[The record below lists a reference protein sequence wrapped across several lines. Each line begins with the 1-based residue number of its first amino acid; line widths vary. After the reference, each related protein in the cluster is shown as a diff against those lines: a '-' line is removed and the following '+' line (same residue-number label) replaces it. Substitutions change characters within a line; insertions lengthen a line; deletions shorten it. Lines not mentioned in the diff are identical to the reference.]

1 VSVVVHLPPELS
13 RFLALPGPQSMLIQG
28 PPGSG
33 KTTLSVALIE
43 SFRGHRLF
51 VSSRVSRS
59 DLILGFPSL
68 AKEEL
73 ARMELVDASRIHDP
87 VRNVAAA
94 IANARGSIV
103 APDHVPSPLERFLWL
118 PSPIQEAWSRLPVDA
133 PAIVVIDSWDALIE
147 KYLGIPPNIHDAVLP
162 DREEIERLLLDQMS
176 ESNAHLILVVERAEL
191 THLDYLVNG
200 VVSTNREV
208 YDERL
213 ERWLQISKL
222 RYLRV
227 DNASYPFT
235 LEGGRFEAITPTPQN
250 VPPTLGVHDP
260 EPDQIPGYLW
270 PGSKAFA
277 HAFGRL
283 PFRRLC
289 LIECD
294 ESVPEFAPMSLALP
308 AAAHTIESGG
318 RVLILPPPGMPADEA
333 YAILSSRSSEDKLHQ
348 NLRIVSTVPKNPP
361 GAKSNPSIVD
371 PPIAGGGP
379 DATTQ
384 NAFEEFLRATDAGT
398 VATLVISDPEGLEL
412 LPRGRGLRSTAS
424 STFVSA
430 TREHLHSAK
439 THTIVI
445 ARTSDPALSSL
456 RRLSSLHIRL
466 RNRAG
471 RVFVYGVQPHTPGF
485 VLIQNTGNREGGYSL
500 LRVV

>member
-1 VSVVVHLPPELS
+1 
-13 RFLALPGPQSMLIQG
+13 
-28 PPGSG
+28 
-33 KTTLSVALIE
+33 
-43 SFRGHRLF
+43 
-51 VSSRVSRS
+51 
-59 DLILGFPSL
+59 
-68 AKEEL
+68 
-73 ARMELVDASRIHDP
+73 
-87 VRNVAAA
+87 
-94 IANARGSIV
+94 
-103 APDHVPSPLERFLWL
+103 
-118 PSPIQEAWSRLPVDA
+118 
-133 PAIVVIDSWDALIE
+133 
-147 KYLGIPPNIHDAVLP
+147 
-162 DREEIERLLLDQMS
+162 
-176 ESNAHLILVVERAEL
+176 
-191 THLDYLVNG
+191 
-200 VVSTNREV
+200 
-208 YDERL
+208 
-213 ERWLQISKL
+213 
-222 RYLRV
+222 
-227 DNASYPFT
+227 
-235 LEGGRFEAITPTPQN
+235 
-250 VPPTLGVHDP
+250 
-260 EPDQIPGYLW
+260 
-270 PGSKAFA
+270 
-277 HAFGRL
+277 
-283 PFRRLC
+283 
-289 LIECD
+289 
-294 ESVPEFAPMSLALP
+294 
-308 AAAHTIESGG
+308 
-318 RVLILPPPGMPADEA
+318 MPADEA